1 MTARDRP
8 RRTRAASI
16 GHWEFVLISA
26 LFVAIYITRETGAVG
41 GAALRVLDDVLIA
54 AALAL
59 SLHAAKVTTRKAI
72 VHLVLACAAISIAF
86 IEAIVV
92 SERLSQASSA
102 ISGYLVIATAI
113 FVFAVVLRQQ
123 VVSPDTLFGALAG
136 YLSVGVVFGMTFT
149 AIARANPAAFEPA
162 QFVVDGESSLYFFSF
177 VTLTTL
183 GYGDIAPV
191 SDGVR
196 ILATIEAIIGVMLLA
211 AVVGWVVGLLVA
223 ARTGAS
229 TDRRLD
235 ELAATLERIESGDA
249 TGRTAP
255 D

>member
-1 MTARDRP
+1 MTAGDRS
-8 RRTRAASI
+8 RRTMAASI

-41 GAALRVLDDVLIA
+41 GAALRVLDDALIV

-59 SLHAAKVTTRKAI
+59 SLHAARAKARTASI
-72 VHLVLACAAISIAF
+72 HLALAATAITVAV
-86 IEAIVV
+86 IEAVVV
-92 SERLSQASSA
+92 SESLSRVSSA
-102 ISGYLVIATAI
+102 ISGYLVIATAV
-113 FVFAVVLRQQ
+113 FVFAMVLRQQ
-123 VVSPDTLFGALAG
+123 VVSPDTLFGALAV

-183 GYGDIAPV
+183 GYGDIAPA
-191 SDGVR
+191 SDAVR

-235 ELAATLERIESGDA
+235 ELAATLDRIESRNS
-249 TGRTAP
+249 TGCTAP